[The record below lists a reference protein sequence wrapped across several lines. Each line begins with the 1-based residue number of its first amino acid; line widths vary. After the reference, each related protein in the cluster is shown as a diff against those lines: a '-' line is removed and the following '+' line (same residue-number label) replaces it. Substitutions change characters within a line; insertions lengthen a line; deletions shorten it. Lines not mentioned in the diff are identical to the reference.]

1 MQDIAAYN
9 ENQFLFESL
18 ILALDAVKDDAEF
31 VTKTLVPMQNTV
43 FVLLNEYPHQD
54 HKITVSLCNL
64 ISLALENPSKGLAD
78 PG

>member
-18 ILALDAVKDDAEF
+18 MLALDAVKDDAEF

-43 FVLLNEYPHQD
+43 FVLLNDYPHQD
-54 HKITVSLCNL
+54 HKITVRMRSLIN
-64 ISLALENPSKGLAD
+64 SALENSGESLVDPS
-78 PG
+78 

>member
-18 ILALDAVKDDAEF
+18 MLALDAVKEDAEF

-78 PG
+78 PS

>member
-1 MQDIAAYN
+1 M
-9 ENQFLFESL
+9 
-18 ILALDAVKDDAEF
+18 LALDAVKDDAEF

-54 HKITVSLCNL
+54 HKITVSLCTL
-64 ISLALENPSKGLAD
+64 ISLALENLSKGLAD